1 MIKENSYFEGQV
13 KSLGFVSSGDTS
25 SVGVMAKGEYTF
37 TTQAP
42 EKMTVIKG
50 QLTVKLPG
58 SVSWQ
63 TFSAGQS
70 FEVPGDDKFLVQVE
84 VDSAYLCDYL

>member
-13 KSLGFVSSGDTS
+13 KSLGFVSSGDTL

-84 VDSAYLCDYL
+84 VDTAYLCDYL

>member
-1 MIKENSYFEGQV
+1 MIKENSYFEQQV
-13 KSLGFVSSGDTS
+13 KSLGFQTSGDTC

-58 SVSWQ
+58 SVAWQ
-63 TFSAGQS
+63 TFAAGQS

-84 VDSAYLCDYL
+84 VDTAYLCDYL